1 MTKKKKKPWEGKK
14 RDPEHIWKS
23 CYLLQE
29 ETLHTEGGLI
39 NLVVGK

>member
-1 MTKKKKKPWEGKK
+1 MTKKKPWEGKK

-23 CYLLQE
+23 CSLIQE
-29 ETLHTEGGLI
+29 ETLHTEESGLI